1 MPTVTNNTALI
12 LVDIQKGLDDPKLG
26 ERNNPAAEENCL
38 KLLAAWRAAKRPV
51 VHIQHLSVEP
61 NSPLRPEKPGSALKD
76 GFEPL
81 PSEPHFTKSVN
92 CAFIGTEL
100 EDHLRAKKIAQVVIC
115 GLTTNH
121 CVSTT
126 TRSAGNLGFDT
137 ILVGDA
143 TAAHARDGYDGT
155 HFDADTI
162 HSVALASLHN
172 EFATV
177 VNTAE
182 LV

>member
-1 MPTVTNNTALI
+1 MPTVTPNTALI
-12 LVDIQKGLDDPKLG
+12 LVDIQEGLDDPRMGK
-26 ERNNPAAEENCL
+26 RNNPDAEANCL
-38 KLLAAWRAAKRPV
+38 KLLATWRAAERPI

-61 NSPLRPEKPGSALKD
+61 NSPLRPEAPGAKLKA

-81 PSEPHFTKSVN
+81 ESEPHFTKSVN

-100 EDHLRAKKIAQVVIC
+100 EDHLRANNIEQVVIC

-126 TRSAGNLGFDT
+126 TRSAGNLGFNP

-143 TAAHARDGYDGT
+143 TAAHERAGYDGT
-155 HFDADTI
+155 HYDADTI
-162 HSVALASLHN
+162 HAVALASLHN